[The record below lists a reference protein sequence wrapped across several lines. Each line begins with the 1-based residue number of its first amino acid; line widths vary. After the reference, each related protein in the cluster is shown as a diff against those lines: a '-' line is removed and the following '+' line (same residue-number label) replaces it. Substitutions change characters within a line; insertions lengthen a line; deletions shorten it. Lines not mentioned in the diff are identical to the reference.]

1 MATKTGVTVSVFVRA
16 EGGRPPGV
24 LDIWV
29 PGGIGAGGTSGPDP
43 EPDWAVSL
51 DGRRQVRIR
60 FRARQQP
67 AEPDAPQPRT
77 SKHPVI
83 VTKKGQ

>member
-1 MATKTGVTVSVFVRA
+1 MASKTGVTVSVFVGA

-24 LDIWV
+24 LDIWI

-60 FRARQQP
+60 FRAMQRP
-67 AEPDAPQPRT
+67 AEPDAPQPRAT
-77 SKHPVI
+77 KPVI
-83 VTKKGQ
+83 VRGKDGR